1 MRNVFGLKHIGG
13 PAKVFIGE
21 APAVI
26 ESDRMADAKNAMILI
41 AIFSELDGESGGSP
55 LSNRRGPR
63 CS

>member
-1 MRNVFGLKHIGG
+1 VA
-13 PAKVFIGE
+13 PANVFIGE

-26 ESDRMADAKNAMILI
+26 ESDRMADARNGTILI
-41 AIFSELDGESGGSP
+41 AIFSKLEGESGGSP